1 MAQRV
6 SEFARDSLKVRI
18 LPDRA
23 ALGKAAARAVAPRIR
38 ALQEERKLLNLVFAS
53 APSQDE
59 TLEALLLQP
68 GIDWARINAFH
79 MDEYI
84 GLPAD
89 APQSFGQY
97 IRTRFFSK
105 LGFREVFYIDGN
117 APDANAECER
127 YARLLRE
134 HPTDIAL
141 LGIGENGHLAF
152 NDPGIADFED
162 PLLVKVN
169 QNLDGTCR
177 KQQVNDGHFR
187 TLTEVPASAITLTI
201 PALFSAR
208 SIFVLVPGR
217 SKREIVRR
225 TLEGPVDVACP
236 ATILRRH
243 PDACLYLDR
252 DSAGLLADGS

>member
-1 MAQRV
+1 MPIN
-6 SEFARDSLKVRI
+6 EFKVDRLNVKI

-23 ALGKAAARAVAPRIR
+23 ALGKAAGLEAAARIR
-38 ALQEERKLLNLVFAS
+38 AMQEEKGALNLLFAS

-59 TLEALLLQP
+59 TLEALRLEP

-79 MDEYI
+79 MDEYL

-89 APQSFGQY
+89 APQAFGQY
-97 IRTRFFSK
+97 LRTRFFSK
-105 LGFREVFYIDGN
+105 LKFKEIFYIDGN
-117 APDANAECER
+117 APDAAAECER

-134 HPTDIAL
+134 HPIEVVF

-169 QNLDGTCR
+169 EELDATCR
-177 KQQVNDGHFR
+177 QQQVNDGHFR
-187 TLTEVPASAITLTI
+187 TLAEVPAGAITLTI
-201 PALFSAR
+201 PALLSAR
-208 SIFVLVPGR
+208 GALVAAPGPR
-217 SKREIVRR
+217 KREIVRR
-225 TLEGPVDVACP
+225 TLEGPIGAACP

-243 PDACLYLDR
+243 PNACLFLDR
-252 DSAGLLADGS
+252 DSAALL